1 MEGRVDEIDIQPTLG
16 LDADEPLTAPL
27 GDDEA
32 PPALPQTPTAAAPPG
47 RSVDARLARLH
58 LRGGLLALA
67 RAELEQMAGAAM
79 LDREALADLAEARW
93 RSGDLEGAAEAAE
106 AHLATGGEEPLAH
119 LIVAE
124 EAERQGRILDARR
137 HAAEVQRL
145 VGPGLERLF
154 AGEPRST
161 AWPAALPPWTDAHAS
176 EPGRWGLLVGG
187 SEVSSPAAGTW
198 DTAQASGRLAGI
210 TVEAGSPGSGQ
221 VPAATFRRVAD
232 PPVSAGTAPGSMDAL
247 MDAGRAAGR
256 ELVTIEQ
263 ELAAGNVASV
273 AGRLAILLRL
283 DPALAPMIIS
293 LAERAAAAAT
303 HDAASY
309 AALQLVRGD
318 AYRTVGRELEATDAY
333 QEAMRALPPRSTP
346 EETS

>member
-1 MEGRVDEIDIQPTLG
+1 
-16 LDADEPLTAPL
+16 
-27 GDDEA
+27 
-32 PPALPQTPTAAAPPG
+32 
-47 RSVDARLARLH
+47 
-58 LRGGLLALA
+58 
-67 RAELEQMAGAAM
+67 M

-137 HAAEVQRL
+137 HAAEVQRI
-145 VGPGLERLF
+145 VGAGLERLF

-161 AWPAALPPWTDAHAS
+161 AWPAALPPWTDARAS

-187 SEVSSPAAGTW
+187 SEVSSPGAGTW
-198 DTAQASGRLAGI
+198 EPHPQGSEHPAG
-210 TVEAGSPGSGQ
+210 VPVGPGAPGPSQ
-221 VPAATFRRVAD
+221 VPAPPAWPIAD
-232 PPVSAGTAPGSMDAL
+232 SPVGAGSRPGSMNAL

-256 ELVTIEQ
+256 ELDTIEQ
-263 ELAAGNVASV
+263 ELAAGQVASV

-303 HDAASY
+303 HDAATY

-318 AYRTVGRELEATDAY
+318 AYRTIGRELEATDAY
-333 QEAMRALPPRSTP
+333 QEAMRALPARRTP